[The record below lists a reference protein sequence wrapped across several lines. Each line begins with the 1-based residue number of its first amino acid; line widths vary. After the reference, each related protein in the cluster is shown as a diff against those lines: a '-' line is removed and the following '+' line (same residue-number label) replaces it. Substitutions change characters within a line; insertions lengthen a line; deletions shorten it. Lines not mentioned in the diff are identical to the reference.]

1 MAVFLTLRKL
11 HPPRGSH
18 IRLVLDNQTAVL
30 CIKRG
35 GSRSLSL
42 NAVVL
47 SLEKLR
53 EKHGWFLS
61 AVHLA
66 GVRNVLADSLSRDS
80 VQETEWALDHN
91 SFLEVQAALP
101 DLQLDLFATQV
112 NHKLPSFVTPYF
124 HTGAVATDA
133 MSLDWNRWDRVYL
146 FPPVNMLLKVLD
158 KLRDF
163 RGRAILVAPLWP
175 NSPWF
180 PLLLER
186 HPTRLRFSNPQLSQ
200 LVRGQTL
207 YDSSALAQHRNMWHF

>member
-1 MAVFLTLRKL
+1 MAVFLALRKL
-11 HPPRGSH
+11 RPPRGSH

-35 GSRSLSL
+35 GSRSPSL
-42 NAVVL
+42 NSVVL

-53 EKHGWFLS
+53 QKHGWFLT

-80 VQETEWALDHN
+80 AQETEWTLDHK

-101 DLQLDLFATQV
+101 NLQVDLFASHV
-112 NHKLPSFVTPYF
+112 NHKLQSFVTPY
-124 HTGAVATDA
+124 HHKEAVATDA
-133 MSLDWNRWDRVYL
+133 MSLDWNRWDRIYL
-146 FPPVNMLLKVLD
+146 FPPVNILLKVLD

-163 RGRAILVAPLWP
+163 RGRAMLIAPLWP

-180 PLLLER
+180 PLLLELN
-186 HPTRLRFSNPQLSQ
+186 PTRISFSNPQLSQ
-200 LVRGQTL
+200 IVSGRTL
-207 YDSSALAQHRNMWHF
+207 YDSSALTKHLHMWRF